1 MLTRFTFIV
10 ILLFAFS
17 NPGAAQD
24 SIMAKA
30 GQVPQKYLSQVGNKS
45 RQLEKQV
52 DKRTAKALDRMIKQ
66 EKKLQR
72 KLSKIDSLAAKNIFT
87 RSIDSLGGL
96 KARLKSK
103 TGKAEKALNGQYFG
117 YLDTLSNSLGFLK
130 ESKQLLGKSKEV
142 QGKLAKS
149 MESVKELQSK
159 LQQAENIKKYI
170 SERKQLLKSQL
181 SQYTSLTKD
190 LQKINKEA
198 YYYAQQLKEYKE
210 VFKDSKKAE
219 KKAMELLQKV
229 PAYKDFISRNSQL
242 ASLFNLPS
250 GGGSGDL
257 AQSLEGLQTRAQVD
271 QLLQQR
277 IGSGGP
283 NARQALTQQMEAA
296 RSQFD
301 ELKKNFPDLD
311 NAGEMPDFK
320 PKELKTKSLLQRLE
334 FGTNVQFQR
343 STQFFPT
350 TGDFAG
356 QVGYKFSKNGIL
368 GLGASYKLGMGTGF
382 NNIRFSHQGVG
393 FRSFGDY
400 KLKGTF
406 FVNGGFEY
414 NYNQPF
420 ADAAQLYKQHN
431 WSRSALLGISKKY
444 KINNKLKGN
453 MMLLYDFLANSQV
466 PRMDPVKFRLGY
478 NF

>member
-1 MLTRFTFIV
+1 MSTRFFLLVV
-10 ILLFAFS
+10 ILFACAK
-17 NPGAAQD
+17 PLIAQD
-24 SIMAKA
+24 SLMAKA
-30 GQVPQKYLSQVGNKS
+30 GQVPQKYLSQVNNKS

-87 RSIDSLGGL
+87 KSIDSLGGL

-103 TGKAEKALNGQYFG
+103 TGKYEKLANGQYFG

-130 ESKQLLGKSKEV
+130 ESKQLLGKSKEA

-149 MESVKELQSK
+149 MESVKALQSK
-159 LQQAENIKKYI
+159 LAQAENVKNYI
-170 SERKQLLKSQL
+170 RERKQLLKAQL
-181 SQYTSLTKD
+181 GQYTALTKD

-219 KKAMELLQKV
+219 KKALELLQKV
-229 PAYKDFISRNSQL
+229 PAYKDFLSRNSQL
-242 ASLFNLPS
+242 ASLFNLS
-250 GGGSGDL
+250 SSSSGDL
-257 AQSLEGLQTRAQVD
+257 AQQLEGLQTRTQVE
-271 QLLQQR
+271 QLIQQR
-277 IGSGGP
+277 LGSGGP
-283 NARQALTQQMEAA
+283 DARQAVSQQMEAA

-311 NAGEMPDFK
+311 NAADMPDFK

-420 ADAAQLYKQHN
+420 ADAAQLYRQNN
-431 WSRSALLGISKKY
+431 WSRSALIGISKKY
-444 KINNKLKGN
+444 KINNKLKGT
-453 MMLLYDFLANSQV
+453 MVLLYDFLANSQV
-466 PRMDPVKFRLGY
+466 PRLDPVKFRLGY

>member
-1 MLTRFTFIV
+1 MFTRFSLLVV
-10 ILLFAFS
+10 ILFACS
-17 NPGAAQD
+17 NPGSAQD
-24 SIMAKA
+24 SLMAKA
-30 GQVPQKYLSQVGNKS
+30 GQVSQKYLSQVNNKS

-87 RSIDSLGGL
+87 KSIDSLGGL

-103 TGKAEKALNGQYFG
+103 TGKYTEKAYFG

-130 ESKQLLGKSKEV
+130 ESKQLLGKSKEA

-159 LQQAENIKKYI
+159 LAQAENIKNYI
-170 SERKQLLKSQL
+170 RERKQLLKAQL
-181 SQYTSLTKD
+181 GQYTAFTKD

-210 VFKDSKKAE
+210 VFKDPKKAE
-219 KKAMELLQKV
+219 KKALELLQKV

-250 GGGSGDL
+250 SSSGDL
-257 AQSLEGLQTRAQVD
+257 TQQLEGLQTRAQVD
-271 QLLQQR
+271 QLIQQR
-277 IGSGGP
+277 LGSGGP
-283 NARQALTQQMEAA
+283 DARQAMTQQMEAA

-311 NAGEMPDFK
+311 NAADMPDFK

-368 GLGASYKLGMGTGF
+368 GLGASYKLGMGAGF
-382 NNIRFSHQGVG
+382 NDIRFSHQGVG

-420 ADAAQLYKQHN
+420 ANAAQLYKQNN
-431 WSRSALLGISKKY
+431 WSRSALIGISKKY
-444 KINNKLKGN
+444 KINNKLKGT
-453 MMLLYDFLANSQV
+453 MVLLYDFLANSQV
-466 PRMDPVKFRLGY
+466 PRLDPVKFRLGY

>member
-1 MLTRFTFIV
+1 MLTRFIMLVF
-10 ILLFAFS
+10 LLFAFS
-17 NPGAAQD
+17 NPGIAQD
-24 SIMAKA
+24 SILAKA
-30 GQVPQKYLSQVGNKS
+30 GQVPQKYLSQVSSKS

-96 KARLKSK
+96 KARLK
-103 TGKAEKALNGQYFG
+103 GKVPGKALNGQYFG

-130 ESKQLLGKSKEV
+130 ESKQLLGKGKEA

-170 SERKQLLKSQL
+170 NERKQLLKAQL
-181 SQYTSLTKD
+181 GQYTALTKD

-210 VFKDSKKAE
+210 GFKDSKKAE
-219 KKAMELLQKV
+219 RKAMELLQKV

-250 GGGSGDL
+250 GGSADL

-277 IGSGGP
+277 IGSAGP
-283 NARQALTQQMEAA
+283 DARQALTQQMEAA

-420 ADAAQLYKQHN
+420 ADAAQLYKQN
-431 WSRSALLGISKKY
+431 SWSRSALIGVSKKY

-466 PRMDPVKFRLGY
+466 PRQDPVKFRLGY

>member
-1 MLTRFTFIV
+1 MFVF
-10 ILLFAFS
+10 LLFAFS
-17 NPGAAQD
+17 NPGIAQD
-24 SIMAKA
+24 SILTKA
-30 GQVPQKYLSQVGNKS
+30 GQIPQKYLSQVSSKS

-52 DKRTAKALDRMIKQ
+52 DKRTAKALDRMIRQ

-96 KARLKSK
+96 KARLK
-103 TGKAEKALNGQYFG
+103 GKVPGNALNGQYFG

-130 ESKQLLGKSKEV
+130 ESKQFLGKSKEA

-149 MESVKELQSK
+149 MERVKELQSK

-170 SERKQLLKSQL
+170 NERKQLLKSQL
-181 SQYTSLTKD
+181 SRYTSLTKD

-198 YYYAQQLKEYKE
+198 YYYGQQIKEYKE
-210 VFKDSKKAE
+210 VFKDTKKAE

-242 ASLFNLPS
+242 ASLFNLRSSS
-250 GGGSGDL
+250 GPDL

-277 IGSGGP
+277 IGGGGP

-420 ADAAQLYKQHN
+420 ADAAQLYKQNN
-431 WSRSALLGISKKY
+431 WSRSVLLGISKKY